1 MENMSINE
9 PGARLHLVFQF
20 PVFNP
25 SLSLGEKG
33 AKERLVPDLRL
44 VPQNASCELFVGQVP
59 ATKLKQTNHRSVS
72 QVPTTPYELCFRM
85 DEYWKS

>member
-44 VPQNASCELFVGQVP
+44 VPLRVNSSGDQLLGLVAGTSP
-59 ATKLKQTNHRSVS
+59 
-72 QVPTTPYELCFRM
+72 
-85 DEYWKS
+85 